1 MCWRNQALYHPF
13 SGELGGFMGLLIG
26 GSVIS
31 VVEILDLIL
40 YNLARKLEYKPSK
53 KRNAVQA
60 WS

>member
-1 MCWRNQALYHPF
+1 
-13 SGELGGFMGLLIG
+13 MGLLIG

-31 VVEILDLIL
+31 VVEILDLIF
-40 YNLARKLEYKPSK
+40 YNLARKLEYKSSK